1 MDLIVEP
8 LNKELNGEIIAPPS
22 KSYSHRAFI
31 AASLANGTSLI
42 ENPLVSGDVK
52 ITLEVLRKLGVNISR
67 KNNKIYKISK
77 KSQFFNS
84 IKEVIQCQN
93 SGTTIRIFSALALLF
108 DKGISFKGEFFV
120 RKRPIKPLLNVLE
133 NLGAKYELAADQLH
147 VERIENFCQD
157 LVIRGDISSQFLT
170 ALLFLCPIITCG
182 DKKFILINLKTP
194 IKSYPYIKITLD
206 VLRAFGIE
214 IQEKLNRTK
223 MGSFK
228 ISLNQR
234 YQPTSFKIPGDF
246 SSASFIIAA
255 VVLSNQNSKVSIE
268 NLDMRNP
275 QGDKKFIKI
284 LSEMGAKIRFEKHLN
299 KLVIEENPSRLKL
312 RGLSINCEDI
322 PDLFP
327 ILSVIGAFV
336 EDKLDLHN
344 AYHIRMKESDRISVM
359 KRELSKMGVR
369 IEERKDGMTIFP
381 CKHLEGAV
389 FNHEN
394 DHRIAMALTV
404 ASLYAHSPSIIRN
417 IEIVKDS
424 YPNFLNDLRKLG
436 AKIIIKD
443 EK

>member
-52 ITLEVLRKLGVNISR
+52 ITVKVIRKLGVKVSR
-67 KNNKIYKISK
+67 KNNLIYKISK
-77 KSQFFNS
+77 RPQYFNS
-84 IKEVIQCQN
+84 IKEVIQCLN
-93 SGTTIRIFSALALLF
+93 SGTTIRIFSALSLLF
-108 DKGISFKGEFFV
+108 DGGLSFKGEFFV
-120 RKRPIKPLLNVLE
+120 RKRPIKPLLNALE
-133 NLGAKYELAADQLH
+133 NLGAKYELVADQLH
-147 VERIENFCQD
+147 AERIGNLCQD

-170 ALLFLCPIITCG
+170 ALLFLCPILTCK
-182 DKKFILINLKTP
+182 DKQFILINLKTP

-206 VLRAFGIE
+206 VLRAFGIQ
-214 IQEKLNRTK
+214 IQEELNRTK

-228 ISLNQR
+228 IPLNQR
-234 YQPTSFKIPGDF
+234 YRPTSFKIPGDF
-246 SSASFIIAA
+246 SSASFIVAA
-255 VVLSNQNSKVSIE
+255 AVLSNQKSKVSIK

-275 QGDKKFIKI
+275 QGDKKFINI
-284 LSEMGAKIRFEKHLN
+284 LNEMGAKVKYERDLN
-299 KLVIEENPSRLKL
+299 KIIIDKNSSQLNLK
-312 RGLSINCEDI
+312 GLSINCEDI

-336 EDKLDLHN
+336 KDKLDLHN
-344 AYHIRMKESDRISVM
+344 AYHIRMKESDRVSVM
-359 KRELSKMGVR
+359 KRELSKMGVK

-381 CKHLEGAV
+381 CKQLEGAV
-389 FNHEN
+389 FDHEN
-394 DHRIAMALTV
+394 DHRVAMALTI
-404 ASLYAHSPSIIRN
+404 ASLYADSPSVIKN

-436 AKIIIKD
+436 ATIKIKY